1 MKIKTTFNFNVI
13 VLSAAFLISA
23 VNFSFSQTNNAF
35 GDNMK
40 VVDSTLVSGNTYQYV
55 FAMYSGDINQD
66 GAIDGSDFLEIDP
79 SIQNGDGGYM
89 PGDLNGDGAV
99 DGTDFLVLDPN
110 IQLGVGT
117 VTP

>member
-1 MKIKTTFNFNVI
+1 MNKVLQLNKAILICALSLFLFN
-13 VLSAAFLISA
+13 SAS
-23 VNFSFSQTNNAF
+23 SQTNNAF

-40 VVDSTLVSGNTYQYV
+40 VVDSTLVGQNYEYI

-66 GAIDGSDFLEIDP
+66 GAIDGSDFLELDP

-99 DGTDFLVLDPN
+99 DGADFLFLDPN
-110 IQLGVGT
+110 IQDGIGA